1 MGGPTPVNPTLL
13 RRGFRPVRWLRLR
26 HGGKY
31 RQRSQA
37 VGIDRGPAPAVRPI
51 GHGVVLFAVGLLSNW
66 TTAEVKIRVPGVT
79 ARPATGI
86 GGERADLF
94 RGGQDRIDE
103 GGCLRRRLAKKS
115 RRLKFGAAICLGE
128 DRGRSLLD
136 LSDRNR
142 PGSQEAD
149 HNLDPTR
156 DGAITPPPT
165 ANVSRFDPEYLG
177 DALLREAK
185 HTERLAEFDR
195 SRAA

>member
-1 MGGPTPVNPTLL
+1 
-13 RRGFRPVRWLRLR
+13 
-26 HGGKY
+26 
-31 RQRSQA
+31 
-37 VGIDRGPAPAVRPI
+37 
-51 GHGVVLFAVGLLSNW
+51 
-66 TTAEVKIRVPGVT
+66 VKIQVPGVT
-79 ARPATGI
+79 ARPAASV

-94 RGGQDRIDE
+94 RGGQARIDE

-165 ANVSRFDPEYLG
+165 PDFARPHTEYLG
-177 DALLREAK
+177 GALLRETK
-185 HTERLAEFDR
+185 HTERRAKFNR